1 MCSRCL
7 LYKGKGLIPLNS
19 TLEKIYGRFEVKIRE
34 KILDFSQIISC
45 YFFWGLNLWKSTPF
59 PYKTNIWEHFKS
71 IEWVLGFIPWKEIR
85 KPSAPFFIHKPQMV
99 IFLYHIIS
107 KSNIISYQ
115 IKYYIISNITSYHIK
130 YYIIS
135 YPNYS
140 DIENKLFWITLAM
153 IFDRSLSRSVHF

>member
-45 YFFWGLNLWKSTPF
+45 YFFWGLYLWKSTPF

-85 KPSAPFFIHKPQMV
+85 KPSAPLTSIDPILTKILEWIQFILDFNMSARSTSCLDFRSEMNGFGSDNDLILPFFLHFRSQV
-99 IFLYHIIS
+99 GTGS
-107 KSNIISYQ
+107 W
-115 IKYYIISNITSYHIK
+115 TC
-130 YYIIS
+130 
-135 YPNYS
+135 
-140 DIENKLFWITLAM
+140 DFWCSI
-153 IFDRSLSRSVHF
+153 